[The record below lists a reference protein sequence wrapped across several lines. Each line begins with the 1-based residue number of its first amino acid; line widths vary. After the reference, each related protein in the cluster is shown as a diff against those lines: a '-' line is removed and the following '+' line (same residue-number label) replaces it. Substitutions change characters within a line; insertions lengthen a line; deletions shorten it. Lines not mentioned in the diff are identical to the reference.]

1 MGFRR
6 FRRVYSP
13 EVGQCPKVEVQNA
26 EQSSPVRAKQQTDGQ
41 GQDGFGSSSRPD
53 KKEAELLAKR
63 RLLPW
68 PGFKG
73 E

>member
-1 MGFRR
+1 M
-6 FRRVYSP
+6 
-13 EVGQCPKVEVQNA
+13 QNA